1 MSANGKPL
9 SSEDAIVA
17 CLNILAALT
26 ASSTGTVDTAT
37 IEREFDLTDQQ
48 LEEAVDLLQSLADER
63 TGARVAVELEGGRIT
78 LFGTAGRISPL
89 RLTSAESLAL
99 GQALARC
106 NLDPEVRKRIQ
117 DALGPAGKADDPRL
131 LAGDALLGGFFPV
144 IAEALS
150 IGARLRM
157 RYRSVLES
165 SPSERIVDPGYIEVV
180 GDSAYLV
187 AWDVSKNL
195 QRSYRLDRIGGCE
208 LTDDSVVVHRFTRF
222 SAADSL
228 REHGQSA
235 VLIWENEQLFH
246 SCTWAGIDRESARA
260 LDDGRV
266 EATVS
271 YASEP
276 WLFDQVLAAG
286 GRILIAAP
294 ADLVSPLTAYAHS

>member
-26 ASSTGTVDTAT
+26 ASPTGSVDTAT

-63 TGARVAVELEGGRIT
+63 TGARVAVELEEGHIT
-78 LFGTAGRISPL
+78 LLGTAGRISPL
-89 RLTSAESLAL
+89 RLTPAESLAL

-117 DALGPAGKADDPRL
+117 DALGPAGKADDPKL

-180 GDSAYLV
+180 GDAAYLV
-187 AWDVSKNL
+187 A
-195 QRSYRLDRIGGCE
+195 
-208 LTDDSVVVHRFTRF
+208 
-222 SAADSL
+222 
-228 REHGQSA
+228 
-235 VLIWENEQLFH
+235 
-246 SCTWAGIDRESARA
+246 
-260 LDDGRV
+260 
-266 EATVS
+266 
-271 YASEP
+271 
-276 WLFDQVLAAG
+276 
-286 GRILIAAP
+286 
-294 ADLVSPLTAYAHS
+294 